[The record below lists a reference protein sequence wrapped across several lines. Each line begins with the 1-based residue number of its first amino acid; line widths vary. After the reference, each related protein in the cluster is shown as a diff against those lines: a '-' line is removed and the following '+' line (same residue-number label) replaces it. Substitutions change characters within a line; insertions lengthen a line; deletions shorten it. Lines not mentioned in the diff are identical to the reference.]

1 MISIFS
7 RYFEALSTLD
17 KDAYMN
23 CFAAGAELHDPYGGR
38 PFIGRDGLEKW
49 FEGMER
55 TWSEFTMR
63 PGAAFVSGDRAAV
76 QWQAEGLSH
85 SGKRAD
91 FAGINV
97 FTVGEDGL
105 ISRLEGYWDYAAM
118 VAQIR

>member
-1 MISIFS
+1 M
-7 RYFEALSTLD
+7 
-17 KDAYMN
+17 
-23 CFAAGAELHDPYGGR
+23 AAGR
-38 PFIGRDGLEKW
+38 
-49 FEGMER
+49 
-55 TWSEFTMR
+55 S
-63 PGAAFVSGDRAAV
+63 PGAPDWGR
-76 QWQAEGLSH
+76 GLPEWRGH